1 MNFFILV
8 ENLICFIFGNFRLLS
23 VGLNK
28 MVLNCVN
35 VVGVKEDFV
44 ILLLKRMFGM
54 DNGANDSKKEV
65 SDVPYT
71 WKG

>member
-1 MNFFILV
+1 MLSQVKLNLFILV

-44 ILLLKRMFGM
+44 ILL
-54 DNGANDSKKEV
+54 E
-65 SDVPYT
+65 DV
-71 WKG
+71 